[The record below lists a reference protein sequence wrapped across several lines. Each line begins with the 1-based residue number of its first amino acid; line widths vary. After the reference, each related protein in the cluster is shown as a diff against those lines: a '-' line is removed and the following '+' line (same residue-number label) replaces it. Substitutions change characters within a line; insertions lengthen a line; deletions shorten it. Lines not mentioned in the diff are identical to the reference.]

1 MEPNTKSG
9 NPARGFTLLELMIV
23 ITIIAILAAI
33 SIPMYRAVV
42 LNAKETVLKDNLR
55 DLRRIIDQYT
65 ADKKKAPQS
74 LQDLVD
80 AGYFRQ
86 LPIDPITNSNSTWE
100 PSTDTAIASPDQTES
115 GITDVHSGS
124 SAISSEGTAYNT
136 W

>member
-1 MEPNTKSG
+1 MEPNTRSG
-9 NPARGFTLLELMIV
+9 KTRGFTLLELMIV

-33 SIPMYRAVV
+33 TIPMYKAVV

-55 DLRRIIDQYT
+55 EMRRVIDQYT
-65 ADKKKAPQS
+65 ADKKKAPLS

-86 LPIDPITNSNSTWE
+86 LPVDPITNSNSNWE
-100 PSTDTAIASPDQTES
+100 AVTDTAVASPDQTES
-115 GITDVHSGS
+115 GIADVHSGS
-124 SAISSEGTAYNT
+124 TAISSEGTPYNT

>member
-1 MEPNTKSG
+1 MEPNIKSG
-9 NPARGFTLLELMIV
+9 RSRGFSLLELMIV

-42 LNAKETVLKDNLR
+42 LNAKEVVLKDNLHT
-55 DLRRIIDQYT
+55 LRRVIDQYT

-80 AGYFRQ
+80 AGYFKE
-86 LPIDPITNSNSTWE
+86 LPLDPITDSNSSWE
-100 PSTDTAIASPDQTES
+100 TVTDTSVASPDQTES
-115 GITDVHSGS
+115 GIVDVHSGS
-124 SAISSEGTAYNT
+124 TAISSEGTPYNT

>member
-9 NPARGFTLLELMIV
+9 NRRGFTLLELMIV
-23 ITIIAILAAI
+23 ITLIAILATI
-33 SIPMYRAVV
+33 SIPVYRAVV

-55 DLRRIIDQYT
+55 EMRRVIDQYT

-100 PSTDTAIASPDQTES
+100 AANDTGVSSPDQTES
-115 GITDVHSGS
+115 GIVDVHSGS
-124 SAISSEGTAYNT
+124 TAISSEKTPYNT